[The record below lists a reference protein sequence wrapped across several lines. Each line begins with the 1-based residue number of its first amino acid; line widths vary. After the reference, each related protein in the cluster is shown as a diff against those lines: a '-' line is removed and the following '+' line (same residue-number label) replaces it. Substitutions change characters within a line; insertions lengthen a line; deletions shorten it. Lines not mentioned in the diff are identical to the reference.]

1 MRAYLFAFLAVIS
14 AGLVPAEAA
23 LETAFET
30 GLQRADGL
38 AREGQVDS
46 ALAAYRALSDSQPD
60 SAVVH
65 TRMGGMLLLK
75 RQYAWAIRSFQ
86 VAIGLDPENSGEAFV
101 GLGLAYLHLG
111 QYGPASAALTQAR
124 RLKPGSAAD
133 LDQLVAWLDGRASA
147 PEDSQR

>member
-1 MRAYLFAFLAVIS
+1 MRGYLFAFAALIS
-14 AGLVPAEAA
+14 AGLVQAEAD

-30 GLQRADGL
+30 GLERADGL

-46 ALAAYRALSDSQPD
+46 ALAAYRALSDRQPD
-60 SAVVH
+60 SAVVR
-65 TRMGGMLLLK
+65 TRAGGMLLLK
-75 RQYAWAIRSFQ
+75 RQYAEAVRSFQ

-101 GLGLAYLHLG
+101 GLGIAYLHLG
-111 QYGPASAALTQAR
+111 QYGPARAALTEAR

-147 PEDSQR
+147 RADSQR